1 MVIGVVLN
9 EQGRLAQVEEE
20 LRVKSLICIGECMI
34 ELSETGEMVSGS
46 GSASLMARTFGRDT
60 LNTAVYAARS
70 LGGNGQVHFAT
81 GLGNDPFS
89 DEMVAAWQG
98 EGLSIDLVLR
108 FPGRVP
114 GLYAIK
120 TDAEGERSFHYWRS
134 AAPAREMFR
143 HPDTEQW
150 SAALKQAD
158 LLYFSGI
165 SLAILDDAGREA
177 LLAIATSVR
186 EAGGHAAFDTNY
198 RPALWPTP
206 EAAASWMEK
215 AFRCST
221 IGLPSLEDSQALG
234 FGETPAAVAERCK
247 AFGVEEIVV
256 KDGAAPCLVSLPGQP
271 DVLVEGAVVAKPVD
285 TTAAG
290 DSFNG
295 AYLAHRLMGDS
306 PAEAARHA
314 RAMAAW
320 VVGHR
325 GAIVPPKPE
334 QDPD

>member
-1 MVIGVVLN
+1 MLIGVVLK
-9 EQGRLAQVEEE
+9 EQGGLAQVEEDR
-20 LRVKSLICIGECMI
+20 RVKSLICIGECMI
-34 ELSETGEMVSGS
+34 ELSETGGTVSGP
-46 GSASLMARTFGRDT
+46 GHASQMVRTFGGDT

-70 LGGNGQVHFAT
+70 LHDGNGQVHFAT
-81 GLGNDPFS
+81 ALGDDPFS
-89 DEMVAAWQG
+89 DEMTAAW
-98 EGLSIDLVLR
+98 EEEDLSTDLVLR

-143 HPDTEQW
+143 HPDAELW
-150 SAALKQAD
+150 SAKLEQAD
-158 LLYFSGI
+158 LFYFSGI

-177 LLAIATSVR
+177 LLAIAASIR
-186 EAGGHAAFDTNY
+186 DAGGHTAFDTNY
-198 RPALWPTP
+198 RPTLWPSSET
-206 EAAASWMEK
+206 AASWMER

-234 FGETPAAVAERCK
+234 FGTTAAALAEKCK
-247 AFGVEEIVV
+247 ALGVEEIVV
-256 KDGAAPCLVSLPGQP
+256 KDGAAPCLVALPGQP
-271 DVLVEGAVVAKPVD
+271 DVLVAGEAVAKPVD

-295 AYLAHRLMGDS
+295 AYLAHRLMGDN
-306 PAEAARHA
+306 PAEAAGFG

-334 QDPD
+334 